1 MTSTDQTAAR
11 PQRRVGTFT
20 LGVVLVL
27 AGTAMLVSLFY
38 PALDLVWAL
47 KCAPCILIALGV
59 ETLLAARTGGR
70 VKYDWLGMLLCF
82 LLTGAALCMYAAAW
96 WLLNGDSVQRVSR
109 YTNQNSYQMSY
120 QYFNGADAH
129 TLFLEAGDVLLGEVN
144 TYHGWLEL
152 EVWDSE
158 GEDLCSA
165 FPANGEQRID
175 IPRTGEYT
183 IQIYGRRTSGSFS
196 FNRVPV
202 ETSLEEAL
210 PTENE
215 GAA

>member
-1 MTSTDQTAAR
+1 MWVFSLAVFFTA
-11 PQRRVGTFT
+11 
-20 LGVVLVL
+20 
-27 AGTAMLVSLFY
+27 VSLTSRTRRPVRPGIF
-38 PALDLVWAL
+38 LTWTLN
-47 KCAPCILIALGV
+47 CAPCILIALGV

-96 WLLNGDSVQRVSR
+96 WLLNGDGIQRDHVSR
-109 YTNQNSYQMSY
+109 YTDQNSYQMSY

-144 TYHGWLEL
+144 TYNGWLEL
-152 EVWDSE
+152 EVWNPE

-165 FPANGEQRID
+165 SPANGEQRID
-175 IPRTGEYT
+175 IPQTGEYT
-183 IQIYGRRTSGSFS
+183 IQVYGQRTSGSFS
-196 FNRVPV
+196 FAGGPAETPPEEVPPI
-202 ETSLEEAL
+202 A
-210 PTENE
+210 NE